1 MRVMDLSEFRLLNRL
16 AIDPSLRQAKLAKDL
31 QVTRSA
37 VNQTWQNLE
46 SERGLRIQG
55 NLNYGKIGLQLV
67 FGWATTDEPSDV
79 LQKFRRWLE
88 TSKLVTLVLKSQIS
102 SLYNS
107 LIYFEALLPLNN
119 LHNWFQSQIDRF
131 RKKPY
136 SLTIYT
142 ANCLKVSHH
151 LNLGLFDENENNWVF
166 PDSFR
171 LEATINAAR
180 GYVEILPVVE
190 AVEQTP
196 PVPSDLDEM
205 ITAAAI
211 ERDYHTSAASLST
224 LYEAVGIKPA
234 SGRTL
239 RRKIARTRRELVRP
253 YVQIENIGLNQH
265 ILVTIRGA
273 PHVESD
279 FSHLLRAQA
288 GSFPKARVLSGPQLT
303 VLDLDAPESAKWLQ
317 LSQVMA
323 RLVDSS
329 SEICTFIADRSV
341 KEARLESVVSYL
353 SSRMS
358 SG

>member
-1 MRVMDLSEFRLLNRL
+1 MREMDPGEFRLLNRL
-16 AIDPSLRQAKLAKDL
+16 AIDPSLRQANLAKDL

-46 SERGLRIQG
+46 SERELRIRG

-67 FGWATTDEPSDV
+67 FGWATTDEASDV
-79 LQKFRRWLE
+79 MQKFSRWLE
-88 TSKLVTLVLKSQIS
+88 TNKLVTLVLKSQIS

-136 SLTIYT
+136 SLIIYT
-142 ANCLKVSHH
+142 TNCLKVSHH
-151 LNLGLFDENENNWVF
+151 LNLGLFDGNNWAF

-190 AVEQTP
+190 AVEQTS

-211 ERDYHTSAASLST
+211 ERDYHTSATSLST

-239 RRKIARTRRELVRP
+239 RRKIARTRQELIRP
-253 YVQIENIGLNQH
+253 YVQIGDIGLNQR

-273 PHVESD
+273 PNIESD
-279 FSHLLRAQA
+279 FSRLLHAQA

-303 VLDLDAPESAKWLQ
+303 VLDLDAPETAKWLQ

-353 SSRMS
+353 ASRMS